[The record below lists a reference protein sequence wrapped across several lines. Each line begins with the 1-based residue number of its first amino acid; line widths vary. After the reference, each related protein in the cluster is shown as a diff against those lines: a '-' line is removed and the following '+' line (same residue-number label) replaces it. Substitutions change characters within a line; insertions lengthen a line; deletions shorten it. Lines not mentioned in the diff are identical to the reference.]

1 MSTPALAIE
10 RSRRAATNRRNAR
23 HSTGPRSTEATR
35 LNALQHGVY
44 SREAVLPHESVD
56 DYDTL
61 LQEFIGDLKPVGPT
75 ELACVA
81 QIADA
86 TWRMHRVNV
95 LEASLFR
102 DIPADMSPTQGLMEN
117 PRFRLFAEL
126 SKQYGRF
133 DRAFHSARKALTEL
147 QRERRN
153 VESAPPQSTH
163 PPRVVTGLAS
173 FPPPTPPKGDT
184 LEELRL

>member
-23 HSTGPRSTEATR
+23 HSTGPRSTEVTR

-44 SREAVLPHESVD
+44 SREPVLPHESVD
-56 DYDTL
+56 DYETL
-61 LQEFIGDLKPVGPT
+61 LQEFIDDLKPVGPT

-81 QIADA
+81 QIAEA

-102 DIPADMSPTQGLMEN
+102 DMPPDGSPADMLLEN

-147 QRERRN
+147 QRERRK
-153 VESAPPQSTH
+153 VEAAPPQSTH
-163 PPRVVTGLAS
+163 APRVASALAS
-173 FPPPTPPKGDT
+173 FPPRPPSKGDT
-184 LEELRL
+184 LEELHL